1 MTSVEPRQAAAG
13 TSGTLDLSGRRALVT
28 GGASGIGRACA
39 RRLAAAGADVVVA
52 DIDGEA
58 AERAAEEVGGVPLL
72 ADLADTDALDGLAAG
87 GDIRVHNAGVQQGA
101 PAHAFPPVAL
111 GR

>member
-39 RRLAAAGADVVVA
+39 RRLAAAGAVVVVA
-52 DIDGEA
+52 DVDGDA
-58 AERAAEEVGGVPLL
+58 AVAADEVGGVAPLP
-72 ADLADTDALDGLAAG
+72 AGLADTE
-87 GDIRVHNAGVQQGA
+87 
-101 PAHAFPPVAL
+101 AL
-111 GR
+111 GRLAAVVDLLQNDAGLQLVAVH